1 MVAQSGGTAADGE
14 RRFESRN
21 SFFPTVSFRPNEKV
35 LFLPQYTPAEMKH
48 PLLIVVLLA
57 YMLSACTPKR
67 HHDVDFYYW
76 KSKCEIG
83 ETECEYF
90 NQLGSKRLFV
100 RLFDVDVE
108 AGKAVLV
115 GPIQAFSKEQ
125 LPNDSTEVIP
135 VVFITNQTFL
145 DYVDEDAVEQ
155 LAFNVFMGIEHYMGK
170 AEVGYDEI
178 QIDCDWTQRTKD
190 PYFRFLKKLS
200 EKSGRNISSTLRLHQ
215 IRDYQ
220 KTGVPPVERGSLMC
234 YATSSPLEGDT
245 RNSILDLELLK
256 AYTANINEY
265 PSDFDVILPIYSLGI
280 VTNHVGEVKLING
293 LTEDDPQTPMFEKTG
308 DNQYLVKED
317 GFLRGMYVNSGFTVK
332 VEAITPELLA
342 EAKQYLDR
350 QIDRDFTWVYFHL
363 SQGFLT
369 RYSMDNLK

>member
-1 MVAQSGGTAADGE
+1 MKKSSLAYVNMK
-14 RRFESRN
+14 R
-21 SFFPTVSFRPNEKV
+21 SF
-35 LFLPQYTPAEMKH
+35 
-48 PLLIVVLLA
+48 LIVALFALK
-57 YMLSACTPKR
+57 LSACTPKH

-76 KSKCEIG
+76 KSKCAIG
-83 ETECEYF
+83 ETERECF

-145 DYVDEDAVEQ
+145 DYVSDSAVEK
-155 LAFNVFMGIEHYMGK
+155 LATNVSST
-170 AEVGYDEI
+170 VGHIMETAGVAYDEI
-178 QIDCDWTQRTKD
+178 QIDCDWTQRTKA
-190 PYFRFLKKLS
+190 PYFRFLKQLA
-200 EKSGRNISSTLRLHQ
+200 EQSGRNISCTLRLHQ

-220 KTGVPPVERGSLMC
+220 KTGVPPVSRGSLMC

-245 RNSILDLELLK
+245 RNSILDMELLK
-256 AYTANINEY
+256 AYTTNINEY
-265 PSDFDVILPIYSLGI
+265 PLDFDVILPIYSWGI

-293 LTEDDPQTPMFEKTG
+293 LTEDDLQMPMFEKTD

>member
-1 MVAQSGGTAADGE
+1 M
-14 RRFESRN
+14 F
-21 SFFPTVSFRPNEKV
+21 
-35 LFLPQYTPAEMKH
+35 
-48 PLLIVVLLA
+48 LLIDIPTMRLRPLILTA
-57 YMLSACTPKR
+57 LFALMLFACTSKH

-76 KSKCEIG
+76 KSKCAIG
-83 ETECEYF
+83 ETEREYF
-90 NQLGSKRLFV
+90 NQFDSKRLFV

-115 GPIQAFSKEQ
+115 GPIQAFTKEQ

-145 DYVDEDAVEQ
+145 DYVSDSAVEK
-155 LAFNVFMGIEHYMGK
+155 LAANVSSTIAHIMES
-170 AEVGYDEI
+170 ADVAYDEI
-178 QIDCDWTQRTKD
+178 QIDCDWTQRTKA
-190 PYFRFLKKLS
+190 PYFRFLTQLA
-200 EKSGRNISSTLRLHQ
+200 EQSGRSISCTLRLHQ

-220 KTGVPPVERGSLMC
+220 KTGVPPVSRGSLMC

-245 RNSILDLELLK
+245 RNSILDMELLK

-265 PSDFDVILPIYSLGI
+265 PLDFDVILPIYSWGI

-293 LTEDDPQTPMFEKTG
+293 LTEEDLQKPMFEKTD

-332 VEAITPELLA
+332 IEAITPELLA
-342 EAKQYLDR
+342 EAKQYLDH
-350 QIDRDFTWVYFHL
+350 QIDRDFPWVYFHL

>member
-1 MVAQSGGTAADGE
+1 M
-14 RRFESRN
+14 F
-21 SFFPTVSFRPNEKV
+21 
-35 LFLPQYTPAEMKH
+35 
-48 PLLIVVLLA
+48 
-57 YMLSACTPKR
+57 SACTQKR

-76 KSKCEIG
+76 KSKCAIG
-83 ETECEYF
+83 ETEREYF
-90 NQLGSKRLFV
+90 NQFDSKRLFV

-108 AGKAVLV
+108 SGKAAVV

-145 DYVDEDAVEQ
+145 DYVSDSAVEK
-155 LAFNVFMGIEHYMGK
+155 LATNVSSTIAHIME
-170 AEVGYDEI
+170 AADVDYDEI
-178 QIDCDWTQRTKD
+178 QIDCDWTQRTKV
-190 PYFRFLKKLS
+190 PYFRFLKKLA
-200 EKSGRNISSTLRLHQ
+200 EQSGRSISCTLRLHQ

-220 KTGVPPVERGSLMC
+220 KTGVPPVSRGGLMC
-234 YATSSPLEGDT
+234 YATSSPMENDI
-245 RNSILDLELLK
+245 RNSILDMELLK

-265 PSDFDVILPIYSLGI
+265 PLDFDVILPIYSWGV

-293 LTEDDPQTPMFEKTG
+293 LTEEDLQKPMFEKIG

-317 GFLRGMYVNSGFTVK
+317 GFLQGMYVNSGFTVK

-342 EAKQYLDR
+342 EAKQYLDH
-350 QIDRDFTWVYFHL
+350 QIDRDFPWVYFHL

>member
-1 MVAQSGGTAADGE
+1 MM
-14 RRFESRN
+14 
-21 SFFPTVSFRPNEKV
+21 FFCFTDFYI
-35 LFLPQYTPAEMKH
+35 FAHMKH
-48 PLLIVVLLA
+48 QLLIVALFA
-57 YMLSACTPKR
+57 FALSACTPNR

-76 KSKCEIG
+76 KSKCAIG
-83 ETECEYF
+83 ETEREYF

-135 VVFITNQTFL
+135 VVFITNKTFL
-145 DYVDEDAVEQ
+145 DYVSDSAVEKFV
-155 LAFNVFMGIEHYMGK
+155 ANVSLTIEHIMEAAGV
-170 AEVGYDEI
+170 AYDEI
-178 QIDCDWTQRTKD
+178 QIDCDWTQRTKT
-190 PYFRFLKKLS
+190 PYFRFLKQLA
-200 EKSGRNISSTLRLHQ
+200 EQSGRDISCTLRLHQ

-220 KTGVPPVERGSLMC
+220 KTGVPPVSRGGLMC

-245 RNSILDLELLK
+245 RNSILDMELLK
-256 AYTANINEY
+256 AYTTNINEY
-265 PSDFDVILPIYSLGI
+265 PLDFDVILPIYSWGI

-293 LTEDDPQTPMFEKTG
+293 LTEDDLQTPMFEKTG

-317 GFLRGMYVNSGFTVK
+317 GFLRGMYVNSGFTIK
-332 VEAITPELLA
+332 VEAITLELLA